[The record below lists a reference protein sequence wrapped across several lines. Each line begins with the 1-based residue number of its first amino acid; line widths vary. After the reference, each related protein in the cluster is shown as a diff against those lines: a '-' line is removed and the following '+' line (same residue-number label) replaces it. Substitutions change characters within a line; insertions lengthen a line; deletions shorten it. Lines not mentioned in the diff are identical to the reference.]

1 MFQRVKKIKMKISQR
16 QTFPV
21 VLQENINEYDLS
33 YDLAEYANDYCKK
46 IIPEQ
51 ELKEYILFDHPVHSN
66 IQEPNRLDRFLE
78 DNIKDKS

>member
-1 MFQRVKKIKMKISQR
+1 MI
-16 QTFPV
+16 T
-21 VLQENINEYDLS
+21 
-33 YDLAEYANDYCKK
+33 AKK

-66 IQEPNRLDRFLE
+66 IQELNRLDRFLG